1 MAQVNSCL
9 KRVFIAFNL
18 FFAIVGGVIIGLAM
32 LSQIFTNMNQEQMM
46 ENRTSGLILLYVIGA
61 STMLI
66 ALLGAYGAFKEHKVS
81 LIVFLVFMVIGAL
94 LMIRIGI
101 PTAAVRPQLERELYE
116 RFSRVLPLN
125 TASEEVKHLADSLQT
140 QLHCCGLFSS
150 SDWNDA
156 IPDSCSCVPTEE
168 KDECQLVS
176 YRNPINVFLY
186 QNEQNRKS
194 IYRQTCFPIIM
205 HYIFIGFD
213 FVIGV
218 VFTLAGLA
226 VIGLI
231 LSSIMIHQLRHPRR
245 TTILFS
251 IPTTFTPG
259 PPKYQ
264 ELQNPPPK
272 YEELQNPPP
281 Y

>member
-9 KRVFIAFNL
+9 KRIFIAFNL

-32 LSQIFTNMNQEQMM
+32 LSQVLTNVNQEQMM

-66 ALLGAYGAFKEHKVS
+66 ALLGAYGASKENKVC
-81 LIVFLVFMVIGAL
+81 LVVFLVFMVIGAL
-94 LMIRIGI
+94 LMIRIGV
-101 PTAAVRPQLERELYE
+101 PAAFLRPQLEGELFG
-116 RFSRVLPLN
+116 RFSKALPLN
-125 TASEEVKHLADSLQT
+125 TASDEVKLLADSLQT
-140 QLHCCGLFSS
+140 QLHCCGLFSYR
-150 SDWNDA
+150 DWNDA
-156 IPDSCSCVPTEE
+156 IPDSCSCVPTE

-176 YRNPINVFLY
+176 YRSSMTFYSYLD
-186 QNEQNRKS
+186 EQNRKS
-194 IYRQTCFPIIM
+194 VYTKTCFPVIM
-205 HYIFIGFD
+205 HYVFMGFD
-213 FVIGV
+213 LVIGV

-226 VIGLI
+226 VVGLI
-231 LSSIMIHQLRHPRR
+231 LSSIMIHQLRRPAR

-259 PPKYQ
+259 LPKYQ